1 MFFKNPMEELLILEK
16 KGIPITIIGL
26 PYVGKTTLVNWLKDE
41 NFTRPKPSV
50 GVNFEQIKIGD
61 LTFNVFD
68 ISGQKSYRS
77 AIWKSYVMTSVGII
91 FVIDST
97 DKEQIDEVA
106 KWFWIMVDEWLKG
119 NYSDKVILFL
129 ANKADLKNT
138 LNLEYIIDKL
148 NLTKMSNYSDLSF
161 QIFKTSIRENQNI
174 EYAMKWFTKKVK
186 QLIELQSK
194 APESVLISDTSGNIV
209 SLYDPN
215 SIVEDPSMFV
225 GYLKALSGFTNE
237 LLGHEKFKVIKV
249 DPYFYFMTEEGDY
262 CISIAVKD
270 ELTLPE
276 ARRVSFL
283 IQDYLIKNK
292 KNLDHK
298 KLDEY
303 IYSLFS

>member
-215 SIVEDPSMFV
+215 SIDCS
-225 GYLKALSGFTNE
+225 K
-237 LLGHEKFKVIKV
+237 
-249 DPYFYFMTEEGDY
+249 
-262 CISIAVKD
+262 
-270 ELTLPE
+270 
-276 ARRVSFL
+276 R
-283 IQDYLIKNK
+283 
-292 KNLDHK
+292 
-298 KLDEY
+298 
-303 IYSLFS
+303 